1 MNEVFKPDQSNP
13 KDLMGVK
20 KPRLS
25 LVPPSAIVYAALA
38 MANGADKYGPYNWRD
53 KKVQVM
59 IYLEAAMRH
68 ILQFQDGADLDKVD
82 TCEGCIERTNG
93 AEKCRFGHSWLP
105 HLAHALATVAI
116 VIDAL
121 ETDSAIDNRP
131 KRGKTAEIMDRFTKK

>member
-1 MNEVFKPDQSNP
+1 MNEIFKPDQTNP

-25 LVPPSAIVYAALA
+25 LVPASAIVYAALA

-59 IYLEAAMRH
+59 IYLEAAIRH

-82 TCEGCIERTNG
+82 TCEGCIERAQG

-131 KRGKTAEIMDRFTKK
+131 KKGKTAEIIDRFTKK